1 MNVQQKQEMI
11 TKYVFELSEE
21 ERLAAIADPS
31 RLVRELKL
39 APIATAAMGHASVD
53 VTKKYVKAGRANQQ
67 KKNTAKV
74 SRTRKVKAQSG
85 AGDEKPFR
93 CEQCESA
100 FKTRGWLN
108 QHEYKVHGIE
118 HSGDV
123 EIGKYG
129 ENGDD

>member
-1 MNVQQKQEMI
+1 MNVQQKQETI

-31 RLVRELKL
+31 RLVRELKR

-53 VTKKYVKAGRANQQ
+53 VTKKHVKAGRANQQ

-74 SRTRKVKAQSG
+74 RRTRKVKAQSV

-93 CEQCESA
+93 CGQCEA
-100 FKTRGWLN
+100 RFKTQGWLN
-108 QHEYKVHGIE
+108 QHEYKVHGIQ